1 MSITYQG
8 YQFPAENMKR
18 VTQLFPWRRQAV
30 QGEHLPKRYA
40 KSSDGRAIVR
50 LNLSSPAALLMPFE
64 SLPPNFGNRPDS
76 DAAPAVLN
84 LNQDLVDYLFAR
96 LSELDDEPLLLRV
109 AFAPDAAAHESLFSS
124 PRILQI
130 AIQRYFAY
138 LESTRRQ
145 NLKQLTRNA
154 VLFVLLGTGSLGL
167 SVLLEAKPGQAESGF
182 LVPLLN
188 QGITVFGW
196 LTFWEAFAN
205 ALWNW
210 RPLYRQ
216 MRMCQRLQEAKLEI
230 EPRL

>member
-1 MSITYQG
+1 
-8 YQFPAENMKR
+8 MKR
-18 VTQLFPWRRQAV
+18 AIRLFPWRREAV

-40 KSSDGRAIVR
+40 KTPDGRAIIR
-50 LNLSSPAALLMPFE
+50 LNLSSDAALLMPFE
-64 SLPPNFGNRPDS
+64 SFPANFEKDLDNTSTPV
-76 DAAPAVLN
+76 VLN

-96 LSELDDEPLLLRV
+96 LSERNDEPLLLRV
-109 AFAPDAAAHESLFSS
+109 TIPPNADEVIAS
-124 PRILQI
+124 PAILKA

-138 LESTRRQ
+138 LASTRRQ
-145 NLKQLTRNA
+145 NLRQLARDA
-154 VLFVLLGTGSLGL
+154 VLFVCLGTGSLGL
-167 SVLLEAKPGQAESGF
+167 SVLLETVPAHPESGF

-216 MRMCQRLQEAKLEI
+216 LRMCQRLQEAMI
-230 EPRL
+230 EVEA